1 MYAQEAFMHT
11 RRRNIE
17 VEFCI
22 DVRSTHSTASDIV
35 HIMRPPDCLDH
46 TGISSMAGGSDRSC
60 VNSALPVHADVL
72 GKLSAGCRRIS
83 FCEAGVVV
91 AVISAVALSSCVA
104 MIGRQPGAK
113 LPDMARQGRTRDKVR
128 DVRPSFA
135 AKSVCVIADGLRRR
149 KITVAA
155 IAARAATQI
164 VAVNGTRNIA
174 VYVQLAAAA
183 RVHSDTN

>member
-1 MYAQEAFMHT
+1 MHT

-104 MIGRQPGAK
+104 MIGRQPGACGPCQW
-113 LPDMARQGRTRDKVR
+113 LSTTSQSNSDRRHHRG
-128 DVRPSFA
+128 
-135 AKSVCVIADGLRRR
+135 CHRR
-149 KITVAA
+149 KRLQAPRLHQA
-155 IAARAATQI
+155 PQLSCARAQKYRQRAWQS
-164 VAVNGTRNIA
+164 TRGP
-174 VYVQLAAAA
+174 
-183 RVHSDTN
+183 S